1 MENGMAIFERNG
13 AETKAVFIDQDVLKC
28 DRLNKRTENRI
39 AEAAKDQKE
48 DQRIQ
53 RKAEKELAR
62 FRAFTMKT
70 LKEVL
75 LCGGVIGL
83 AAYGTYSGMIHR
95 AIAIPVILFC
105 LCIASVKAGIWFGRK
120 H

>member
-1 MENGMAIFERNG
+1 MENGMAIFERNE
-13 AETKAVFIDQDVLKC
+13 AETKAVFIDQDVLEC

-39 AEAAKDQKE
+39 AEAVKDQKE

-62 FRAFTMKT
+62 FRAYTMKT
-70 LKEVL
+70 LKDVL
-75 LCGGVIGL
+75 LCGGIIGL
-83 AAYGTYSGMIHR
+83 AVFGKSCGMIHP
-95 AIAIPVILFC
+95 AIAIPVVLIC
-105 LCIASVKAGIWFGRK
+105 LCTASVKAGMWFGKK